1 MVFCI
6 GDTCVNVILNRSC
19 LHSFAHT
26 SSFPYLHRKHRWTIA
41 IWALEHSYKLINRQF
56 YFHSSDRM
64 LSWHFERENDF
75 VFRTLFKVGYTYTL
89 HENSNRIFFSCT
101 VYHCSRWLENIQIK
115 QWIRGKKNQFTQR
128 RWRQWQ
134 HANRPCFPSM
144 RKAYNLM
151 TSRNRVNAAIPSAWV
166 LYRATVMDHLNATR
180 SNKESTSRFADD
192 MPLPNLLQNSFW
204 SYTFESIDTQLR
216 ILAKL
221 IAITMLQILDCW
233 ISSNC
238 NL

>member
-1 MVFCI
+1 MK
-6 GDTCVNVILNRSC
+6 TVIVYI
-19 LHSFAHT
+19 F
-26 SSFPYLHRKHRWTIA
+26 
-41 IWALEHSYKLINRQF
+41 
-56 YFHSSDRM
+56 
-64 LSWHFERENDF
+64 
-75 VFRTLFKVGYTYTL
+75 
-89 HENSNRIFFSCT
+89 FFSCT
-101 VYHCSRWLENIQIK
+101 VYHCGRWLENIQIK

-180 SNKESTSRFADD
+180 SNKESTSRFVDD
-192 MPLPNLLQNSFW
+192 MPLPNLLQNSFE

-216 ILAKL
+216 ILVKL
-221 IAITMLQILDCW
+221 IAITVPQILDCW

-238 NL
+238 NLGRKKTIRKICFDFFINEHSHSLNYILTRWYFTNSGWMPTITLITIRTLHKNARIG